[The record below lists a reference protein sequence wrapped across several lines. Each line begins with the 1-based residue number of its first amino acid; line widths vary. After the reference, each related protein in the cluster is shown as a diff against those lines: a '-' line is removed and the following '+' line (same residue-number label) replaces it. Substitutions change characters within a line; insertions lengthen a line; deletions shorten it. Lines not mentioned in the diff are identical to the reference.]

1 MDSGMYAAASAG
13 LLQFRKLDVVNNN
26 LANANTAGFKKQLVI
41 GEVQSFDRTLARLVE
56 QKDPY
61 ARGDHA
67 RTAGTVN
74 IQTVTDFSPGSIQHT
89 GNTLDVALQNANDFF
104 VINTPEGNQYTRAGN
119 FTLNSESQLV
129 TVDGYTVAGEGAEI
143 TTNGP
148 GASIAPDGSVRVN
161 GQEVGRLAVVRFEDP
176 MQLQRVGSAR
186 FALPEGAA
194 APQTIAADLIPQSL
208 EMSNVSAISSIVDL
222 ITANRAFG
230 MYTKSAQTIDQMN
243 DTAISKVSGGR

>member
-1 MDSGMYAAASAG
+1 MDRGMYAAASAG

-41 GEVQSFDRTLARLVE
+41 GEVQSFDNTLAKLVE
-56 QKDPY
+56 GQDPY
-61 ARGDHA
+61 ARGDHD
-67 RTAGTVN
+67 RSAGVVN
-74 IQTVTDFSPGSIQHT
+74 IQTVTDFSAGSIQST
-89 GNTLDVALQNANDFF
+89 GNPLDVALQNPNDFF

-119 FTLNSESQLV
+119 FTLNGDSQLV
-129 TVDGYTVAGEGAEI
+129 TVDGYSVVGEGAEI

-161 GQEVGRLAVVRFEDP
+161 GEEVGRLSVVRFEDTS
-176 MQLQRVGSAR
+176 LLERVGSSR
-186 FALPEGAA
+186 FALADGAP
-194 APQTIAADLIPQSL
+194 APQGVPADVIPQSL

-230 MYTKSAQTIDQMN
+230 MYTKSAQTIDEMN
-243 DTAISKVSGGR
+243 NTAISKVSGGR